1 MYYRIFRLKDSLRN
15 QFRISPHMSG
25 PSMLK
30 PKDYEPRD
38 GVEASNAYAAWR
50 QLQETASPL
59 LVGDVLEG
67 EGGKLE
73 IFKFIGFEPA
83 EWIIPEVKQSPT
95 PADEDSGSA
104 VVTEA
109 QA

>member
-1 MYYRIFRLKDSLRN
+1 M
-15 QFRISPHMSG
+15 
-25 PSMLK
+25 
-30 PKDYEPRD
+30 
-38 GVEASNAYAAWR
+38 
-50 QLQETASPL
+50 QETPNPL

-83 EWIIPEVKQSPT
+83 EWIVPELKQSPA

-104 VVTEA
+104 VITEA